1 MTSTMSSGLETLEI
15 TAFASLFACPSH
27 LLQNGISVLFFAFIT
42 NRCNFPAFRYNF
54 LTFIY
59 KIAASWCNFL

>member
-1 MTSTMSSGLETLEI
+1 MTSTMSSDLETLEI

-27 LLQNGISVLFFAFIT
+27 LLQNCISVLFCFVT
-42 NRCNFPAFRYNF
+42 NRCNFPTFRYNF

>member
-1 MTSTMSSGLETLEI
+1 MTSTMSSDLETLEI
-15 TAFASLFACPSH
+15 TAFASLFACTSS
-27 LLQNGISVLFFAFIT
+27 LLKNGISVLFSFIT
-42 NRCNFPAFRYNF
+42 NRCNFPTFRYNF